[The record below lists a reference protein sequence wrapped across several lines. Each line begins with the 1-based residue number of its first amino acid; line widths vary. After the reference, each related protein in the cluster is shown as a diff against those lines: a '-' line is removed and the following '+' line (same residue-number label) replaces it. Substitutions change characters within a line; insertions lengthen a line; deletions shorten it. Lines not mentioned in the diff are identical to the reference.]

1 MDATDLIIGLSLMLS
16 GAAYHD
22 DGYIE
27 VGAGIH
33 SERLDAPEI
42 IGLGSS
48 IFEVE
53 AGLEY
58 KKVKIFFRHNSGF
71 TAREEGGGLNLIG
84 VKVRIK

>member
-27 VGAGIH
+27 IGAGIH
-33 SERLDAPEI
+33 SERLDSPEI
-42 IGLGSS
+42 NLSRS

-58 KKVKIFFRHNSGF
+58 EKTKIFFRHNSGF
-71 TAREEGGGLNLIG
+71 TKREQGGGFNLIG
-84 VKVRIK
+84 IKYRIK